1 MKTAPGIK
9 RHAMHASTKAIR
21 LLSPTFGVKKPLL
34 FKAFLPNSKEEILNN
49 LQNERFLVL
58 KVLIQT
64 HFPVPRPNLFP
75 FQFPFLNFFAPAAVV
90 ESIVIT

>member
-1 MKTAPGIK
+1 MKVDPGIK
-9 RHAMHASTKAIR
+9 RHAMQVSTKAIR

>member
-1 MKTAPGIK
+1 MKADPGIK

-64 HFPVPRPNLFP
+64 HFPVPRSNLFP